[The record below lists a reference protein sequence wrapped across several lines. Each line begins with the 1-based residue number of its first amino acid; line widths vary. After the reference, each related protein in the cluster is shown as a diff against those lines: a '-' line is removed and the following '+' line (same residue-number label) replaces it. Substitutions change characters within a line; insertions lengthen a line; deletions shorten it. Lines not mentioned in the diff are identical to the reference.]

1 MLSEYVYILWFC
13 IHSIYTF
20 VLINEIKLKK
30 IDNYPQAKDFEK
42 YIERGDL
49 YVDREDNIITGF
61 ICVNYIEPV
70 ESKIYTIFIYIK
82 LFKMNNIL
90 W

>member
-49 YVDREDNIITGF
+49 YVDREDNII
-61 ICVNYIEPV
+61 
-70 ESKIYTIFIYIK
+70 
-82 LFKMNNIL
+82 
-90 W
+90 